1 MVGDGPR
8 RPRPDWIRCSRVVT
22 GKQKSER
29 DTVFTRITNTPR
41 DYAWGSPTAIAEFL
55 GRTPSGGPEAELWLG
70 AHAGSPSDIA
80 DPASTPADLAAWIR
94 EAPER
99 ALGAELARTHGRLPF
114 LLKLLAADSALSL
127 QAHPTTEQA
136 REGFAREEAA
146 GIPVDAPFRNYRD
159 ESAKPEIVVALS
171 ETFHALSGFRP
182 WQQTLA
188 ILELLHSADATAPG
202 DGSIALLQEL
212 LEGAD
217 PLRETV
223 SVLLGGS
230 RSGEVAELVER
241 VCVLALTDGVLAS
254 EFAPSFET
262 VTELAESYPGDSGI
276 VLSLLLNRVTLS
288 RGEALFLDAGNI
300 HAYLRGFGI
309 ELMSASDNVLR
320 GGLTPK
326 HIDVPELLRVLNF
339 HAMEPP
345 LLAVC
350 ETSLGVTTYDAGAED
365 FVLHRIQAPAG
376 LSVTGPAIAL
386 AQSGST
392 TIRGK
397 LSEMVLTQG
406 ESTYLTPNEERLQ
419 IMGEGVIWL
428 AMAPAVQPTHAH
440 TSSAGP
446 GLHTL

>member
-1 MVGDGPR
+1 M
-8 RPRPDWIRCSRVVT
+8 
-22 GKQKSER
+22 
-29 DTVFTRITNTPR
+29 N
-41 DYAWGSPTAIAEFL
+41 
-55 GRTPSGGPEAELWLG
+55 
-70 AHAGSPSDIA
+70 
-80 DPASTPADLAAWIR
+80 
-94 EAPER
+94 
-99 ALGAELARTHGRLPF
+99 
-114 LLKLLAADSALSL
+114 
-127 QAHPTTEQA
+127 
-136 REGFAREEAA
+136 
-146 GIPVDAPFRNYRD
+146 APFRNYRD

-188 ILELLHSADATAPG
+188 ILELLRSADATAPG
-202 DGSIALLQEL
+202 DGSTALLQEL

-230 RSGEVAELVER
+230 RSGEV
-241 VCVLALTDGVLAS
+241 
-254 EFAPSFET
+254 
-262 VTELAESYPGDSGI
+262 TELAASYPGDSGI
-276 VLSLLLNRVTLS
+276 VLSLLLNRVTLG

-345 LLAVC
+345 LLAAC

-365 FVLHRIQAPAG
+365 FVLHRVQAPAG

-428 AMAPAVQPTHAH
+428 AMTPAVQPTHSH
-440 TSSAGP
+440 TSAAGP
-446 GLHTL
+446 GLHAM